1 MGDIM
6 KENKNIPEI
15 RFKGFEGEWEYKVF
29 NDAFLNLTNNTL
41 SRADLNYKSGKY
53 KNIHYGD
60 VLIKFSELLDVKNDS
75 VPFITNDRLAEK
87 INSSKLQNGDI
98 IIADTAEDESVGKC
112 TELVNI
118 ENEEV
123 VSGLHTIPVR
133 PIEHFASKYLG
144 YYMNS
149 PSYHNQLIQLM
160 QGIKVLSVSKS
171 SIKNTTLF
179 FPSSKKEQSQ
189 IGTFFQNLDQL
200 ITLEQQKHNK
210 LVTLKKAMLEKMF
223 PKEGASVPEIRFE
236 GFEGVWPKVILDEIV
251 DLFKGKTLGWKDISD
266 NGIYEC
272 ILYGN
277 LYTEYGMVINKVYYK
292 TNNYSNELVLSKSGD
307 VLIPSSDTTPTGLAR
322 ASSIEKDG
330 VILGGDINV
339 LRPSKEIN
347 GSFIS
352 YNINAN
358 RDKLI
363 KYIKGSTVRH
373 LDNSDL
379 KNVELYI
386 SKNPKEQSS
395 IVNFFKKI
403 DTLIS
408 LQKQK
413 IDKLKNIKKAC
424 LDKMFV

>member
-6 KENKNIPEI
+6 KEKKNIPEI
-15 RFKGFEGEWEYKVF
+15 RFEGFVGEWEIRKLEEISDSY
-29 NDAFLNLTNNTL
+29 
-41 SRADLNYKSGKY
+41 SGGTPSVG
-53 KNIHYGD
+53 I
-60 VLIKFSELLDVKNDS
+60 SEFYNGFI
-75 VPFITNDRLAEK
+75 PFIRSAEINK
-87 INSSKLQNGDI
+87 NSTELYITELGLLNSSAKLVDVGNILYALYGATSGEVGRSQVKGAINQAILAIIPKNGFDAEFIMQYLRKKKKEI
-98 IIADTAEDESVGKC
+98 ISTYLQGGQGNLSGAIVKK
-112 TELVNI
+112 LNI
-118 ENEEV
+118 D
-123 VSGLHTIPVR
+123 LP
-133 PIEHFASKYLG
+133 KY
-144 YYMNS
+144 
-149 PSYHNQLIQLM
+149 
-160 QGIKVLSVSKS
+160 V
-171 SIKNTTLF
+171 
-179 FPSSKKEQSQ
+179 EQSQ

>member
-6 KENKNIPEI
+6 EEKKNIPAI
-15 RFKGFEGEWEYKVF
+15 RFKGFKGEWEERKLGEIMNVTSVKRIHQSDWTNTGIRFLRARDIVSIYKNENPSEYLYITKEKYF
-29 NDAFLNLTNNTL
+29 EYSLI
-41 SRADLNYKSGKY
+41 SGKV
-53 KNIHYGD
+53 NTNDLLVTGVGTIG
-60 VLIKFSELLDVKNDS
+60 VPLLIKSDDPIYFKDGNIIWFKNENAINGNFLYYSFVGNRIQGYIKDSAGIGTVGTYTIESGKKTPLYFSTK
-75 VPFITNDRLAEK
+75 
-87 INSSKLQNGDI
+87 Q
-98 IIADTAEDESVGKC
+98 
-112 TELVNI
+112 
-118 ENEEV
+118 
-123 VSGLHTIPVR
+123 
-133 PIEHFASKYLG
+133 
-144 YYMNS
+144 
-149 PSYHNQLIQLM
+149 
-160 QGIKVLSVSKS
+160 
-171 SIKNTTLF
+171 
-179 FPSSKKEQSQ
+179 EQSQ
-189 IGTFFQNLDQL
+189 IGTFFQNLDKQ
-200 ITLEQQKHNK
+200 ITLEQQKHDK

-251 DLFKGKTLGWKDISD
+251 DLFKGKTLGWEDISD

-395 IVNFFKKI
+395 IVNFFKKT

-408 LQKQK
+408 LQQQK

>member
-6 KENKNIPEI
+6 KEKKNIPEI
-15 RFKGFEGEWEYKVF
+15 RFEGFVGEWEIRKLEEISDSY
-29 NDAFLNLTNNTL
+29 
-41 SRADLNYKSGKY
+41 SGGTPSVG
-53 KNIHYGD
+53 I
-60 VLIKFSELLDVKNDS
+60 SEFYNGFI
-75 VPFITNDRLAEK
+75 PFIRSAEINK
-87 INSSKLQNGDI
+87 NSTELYITELGLLNSSAKLVDVGNILYALYGATSGEVGRSQVKGAINQAILAIIPKNGFDAEFIMQYLRKKKKEI
-98 IIADTAEDESVGKC
+98 ISTYLQGGQGNLSGAIVKK
-112 TELVNI
+112 LNI
-118 ENEEV
+118 D
-123 VSGLHTIPVR
+123 LP
-133 PIEHFASKYLG
+133 KY
-144 YYMNS
+144 
-149 PSYHNQLIQLM
+149 
-160 QGIKVLSVSKS
+160 V
-171 SIKNTTLF
+171 
-179 FPSSKKEQSQ
+179 EQSQ
-189 IGTFFQNLDQL
+189 IGTFFQNLDKQ
-200 ITLEQQKHNK
+200 ITLEQQKHDK

-413 IDKLKNIKKAC
+413 INKLKNIKKAC

>member
-6 KENKNIPEI
+6 KEKKNIPEI
-15 RFKGFEGEWEYKVF
+15 RFEGFVGEWEIRKLEEISDSY
-29 NDAFLNLTNNTL
+29 
-41 SRADLNYKSGKY
+41 SGGTPSVG
-53 KNIHYGD
+53 I
-60 VLIKFSELLDVKNDS
+60 SEFYNGFI
-75 VPFITNDRLAEK
+75 PFIRSAEINK
-87 INSSKLQNGDI
+87 NSTELYITELGLLNSSAKLVDVGNILYALYGATSGEVGRSQVKGAINQAILAIIPKNGFDAEFIMQYLRKKKKEI
-98 IIADTAEDESVGKC
+98 ISTYLQGGQGNLSGAIVKK
-112 TELVNI
+112 LNI
-118 ENEEV
+118 D
-123 VSGLHTIPVR
+123 LP
-133 PIEHFASKYLG
+133 KY
-144 YYMNS
+144 
-149 PSYHNQLIQLM
+149 
-160 QGIKVLSVSKS
+160 V
-171 SIKNTTLF
+171 
-179 FPSSKKEQSQ
+179 EQSQ
-189 IGTFFQNLDQL
+189 IGTFFQNLDKQ
-200 ITLEQQKHNK
+200 ITLEQQKHDK